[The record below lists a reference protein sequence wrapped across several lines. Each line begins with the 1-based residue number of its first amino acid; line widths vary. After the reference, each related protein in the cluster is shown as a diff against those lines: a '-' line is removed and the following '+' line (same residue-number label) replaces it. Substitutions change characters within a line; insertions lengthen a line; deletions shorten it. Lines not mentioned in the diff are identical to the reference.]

1 MRNEG
6 LFDEDGDS
14 KVAVLVGKIVVDMTE
29 AGADILGKEP
39 LDTFQKVS
47 GDGDL
52 SSVAGG
58 RAPGDG
64 QLCFAV
70 QKDDSFSATCQKL
83 AKQRRRI
90 FHRIRRNDDTPIISD
105 SFDGAWD
112 VSHGKTSECV

>member
-6 LFDEDGDS
+6 LFDENGDS
-14 KVAVLVGKIVVDMTE
+14 KVTVLVRKIIVDMTD

-58 RAPGDG
+58 RVPGDG

-70 QKDDSFSATCQKL
+70 QKDDSFSATRQKL

-112 VSHGKTSECV
+112 VSHGKTSERA

>member
-29 AGADILGKEP
+29 AGADILGKEL

-58 RAPGDG
+58 IVCGEG
-64 QLCFAV
+64 QLRFV
-70 QKDDSFSATCQKL
+70 MEKGNSFPVT
-83 AKQRRRI
+83 
-90 FHRIRRNDDTPIISD
+90 
-105 SFDGAWD
+105 
-112 VSHGKTSECV
+112 